1 MGVNPWQ
8 MEQDVL
14 EPRSGFNFKRRVHK
28 LKIMAKGNLLIVDDN
43 KSILSALEI
52 LLSPEFQ
59 TVTTL
64 SDPNQIPSEVR
75 KRDYNLV
82 VLDMNFNAG
91 INTGNEGIYW
101 LGRIKETNPETS
113 VVMITAYGDVELT
126 VKALKAGATDFVLK
140 PWDNAKLM
148 ATLKSALQLNLS
160 KMEVSQLKEKEKGL
174 KNEIN
179 REQKFIVGSSP
190 QLMHVLNLVR
200 KVAKTDAN
208 VLITGENGTGK
219 ELIAQEI
226 HRLSNR
232 SNEILV
238 SVDMG
243 AVTETLFESELF
255 GHVKGA
261 FTDARESRPGK
272 FEVADKGSLFLDEIG
287 NLSFHL
293 QAKLLAAI
301 QNRQISRIGSNQTV
315 PVDIR
320 LICATNKNLES
331 MVRDGLFREDLL
343 YRINTIQIE
352 VPPLRERGK
361 DVLVLADFFLQK
373 YASKY
378 NKPGL
383 KINQQAQEKLLKYS
397 WPGNIRELQHTV
409 EKAVILS
416 ENNIL
421 KPEDFFMRPVS
432 SVQNH
437 ATETTLEEMEKRMIN
452 RAIEKNNGNLS
463 AAAEQLGITRQTLYN
478 KMKRFGQ

>member
-1 MGVNPWQ
+1 LPAFLRNYT
-8 MEQDVL
+8 
-14 EPRSGFNFKRRVHK
+14 FKEK
-28 LKIMAKGNLLIVDDN
+28 MAKGNILIVDDS
-43 KSILSALEI
+43 KSILSAMEI

-64 SDPNQIPSEVR
+64 SNPNQIPSELR
-75 KRDYNLV
+75 KHDYNLV
-82 VLDMNFNAG
+82 LLDMNFNAG
-91 INTGNEGIYW
+91 INTGNEGIFW
-101 LGRIKETNPETS
+101 LGRIKETHPEIS
-113 VVMITAYGDVELT
+113 VVMITAFGDVELT

-140 PWDNAKLM
+140 PWDNAKLL

-160 KMEVSQLKEKEKGL
+160 KVEVTLLKEKEKGL
-174 KNEIN
+174 KSEIN
-179 REQKFIVGSSP
+179 RDQKYMVGSSP

-232 SNEILV
+232 SQEVLV

-301 QNRQISRIGSNQTV
+301 QNRQIMRIGSHQTI

-320 LICATNKNLES
+320 LICATNKNLEH
-331 MVRDGLFREDLL
+331 MVQEGLFREDLL

-352 VPPLRERGK
+352 VPPLRERGN
-361 DVLVLADFFLQK
+361 DILVLADFFLKK

-383 KINQQAQEKLLKYS
+383 KINQQAQEKLLKYN

-416 ENNIL
+416 DNNIL
-421 KPEDFFMRPVS
+421 KSEDFFMRPIS
-432 SVQNH
+432 TVQDLPS
-437 ATETTLEEMEKRMIN
+437 EITLEEMEKRMIN
-452 RAIEKNNGNLS
+452 QIVRKNQGNLS

-478 KMKRFGQ
+478 KMKRYSL

>member
-1 MGVNPWQ
+1 MT
-8 MEQDVL
+8 
-14 EPRSGFNFKRRVHK
+14 
-28 LKIMAKGNLLIVDDN
+28 KGNILIVDDN
-43 KSILSALEI
+43 KNILSALEI
-52 LLSPEFQ
+52 LLTPEFQ
-59 TVTTL
+59 TVTL
-64 SDPNQIPSEVR
+64 LPDPSQVPSELR

-101 LGRIKETNPETS
+101 LGRIREINPDIS

-126 VKALKAGATDFVLK
+126 VKALKAGASDFVLK
-140 PWDNAKLM
+140 PWDNTKLI

-160 KMEVSQLKEKEKGL
+160 KREVSQLKEKEKGL
-174 KNEIN
+174 KTEMN

-232 SNEILV
+232 AGEVLV

-243 AVTETLFESELF
+243 AITETLFESELF

-261 FTDARESRPGK
+261 FTDARENRAGK

-287 NLSFHL
+287 NLSIHL
-293 QAKLLAAI
+293 QAKLLVAI
-301 QNRQISRIGSNQTV
+301 QNRQIARIGSNQNI

-320 LICATNKNLES
+320 LICATNRNLEN

-352 VPPLRERGK
+352 VPPLRERGN
-361 DVLVLADFFLQK
+361 DVLVLADFFLKK
-373 YASKY
+373 YALKY

-383 KINQQAQEKLLKYS
+383 KINQQAQEKLQKYS
-397 WPGNIRELQHTV
+397 WPGNIRELQHTI

-421 KPEDFFMRPVS
+421 KPEDFFMRPVVF
-432 SVQNH
+432 VQNH
-437 ATETTLEEMEKRMIN
+437 QEDFTLEEMEKRMIS
-452 RAIEKNNGNLS
+452 RALERNNGNLS
-463 AAAEQLGITRQTLYN
+463 AAAQHLGITRQTLYN
-478 KMKRFGQ
+478 KMKHFGQ

>member
-1 MGVNPWQ
+1 
-8 MEQDVL
+8 
-14 EPRSGFNFKRRVHK
+14 
-28 LKIMAKGNLLIVDDN
+28 
-43 KSILSALEI
+43 
-52 LLSPEFQ
+52 
-59 TVTTL
+59 
-64 SDPNQIPSEVR
+64 
-75 KRDYNLV
+75 
-82 VLDMNFNAG
+82 MNFNAG

-101 LGRIKETNPETS
+101 LSRIKESNPEIS

-126 VKALKAGATDFVLK
+126 VKALKTGATDFVLK
-140 PWDNAKLM
+140 PWDNAKLL

-160 KMEVSQLKEKEKGL
+160 KKEVSQLKEKEKGL
-174 KNEIN
+174 KSEIN

-190 QLMHVLNLVR
+190 QLMNVLNLVR

-219 ELIAQEI
+219 ELIAHEI

-232 SNEILV
+232 SQEVMV

-243 AVTETLFESELF
+243 AITETLFESELF

-261 FTDARESRPGK
+261 FTDARENRPGK

-320 LICATNKNLES
+320 LICATNKKLES
-331 MVRDGLFREDLL
+331 MVHEGLFREDLL

-352 VPPLRERGK
+352 VPPLRDRGN
-361 DVLVLADFFLQK
+361 DVLVLTDFFLKK
-373 YASKY
+373 YSSKY
-378 NKPGL
+378 NKPHL
-383 KINQQAQEKLLKYS
+383 KINQQAQDKLLKYS
-397 WPGNIRELQHTV
+397 WPGNIRELQHTI

-416 ENNIL
+416 EGNVL
-421 KPEDFFMRPVS
+421 KPEDFFMRPILS
-432 SVQNH
+432 GRTGE
-437 ATETTLEEMEKRMIN
+437 AELTLEEMEKRMIN
-452 RAIEKNNGNLS
+452 LAIEKNNGNLS

-478 KMKRFGQ
+478 KIKKSGQ

>member
-1 MGVNPWQ
+1 
-8 MEQDVL
+8 
-14 EPRSGFNFKRRVHK
+14 
-28 LKIMAKGNLLIVDDN
+28 MARGNILIVDDN

-52 LLSPEFQ
+52 LLIPEFQ
-59 TVTTL
+59 TVTAL
-64 SDPNQIPSEVR
+64 SDPNQIPSELR
-75 KRDYNLV
+75 KNEYNLA
-82 VLDMNFNAG
+82 VLDMNFKAG

-101 LGRIKETNPETS
+101 LGRIKETNPEIS

-160 KMEVSQLKEKEKGL
+160 KKEVTQLKEKEKSL

-190 QLMHVLNLVR
+190 QLMNVLNLVG

-226 HRLSNR
+226 HRLSPR
-232 SNEILV
+232 AEEVLV

-243 AVTETLFESELF
+243 AITETLFESELF

-261 FTDARESRPGK
+261 FTDARENRPGK

-301 QNRQISRIGSNQTV
+301 QNRQISRIGSNQTI

-331 MVRDGLFREDLL
+331 MVQEGLFREDLL

-352 VPPLRERGK
+352 VPPLREREN
-361 DVLVLADFFLQK
+361 DVLVLADFFLK
-373 YASKY
+373 RYTSKY
-378 NKPGL
+378 NKQNL
-383 KINQQAQEKLLKYS
+383 KINQQAQEKLLKYQ
-397 WPGNIRELQHTV
+397 WPGNIRELQHTI

-416 ENNIL
+416 DNNVL
-421 KPEDFFMRPVS
+421 KPEDFFMRPIQS
-432 SVQNH
+432 AKNI
-437 ATETTLEEMEKRMIN
+437 TPEMTLEEMERRMIN
-452 RAIEKNNGNLS
+452 LAIEKNNGNLS
-463 AAAEQLGITRQTLYN
+463 AAADQLGITRQTLYN
-478 KMKRFGQ
+478 KMKKTGQ

>member
-1 MGVNPWQ
+1 
-8 MEQDVL
+8 
-14 EPRSGFNFKRRVHK
+14 
-28 LKIMAKGNLLIVDDN
+28 MAKGTVLIIDDN

-52 LLSPEFQ
+52 LLSSEFQ

-64 SDPNQIPSEVR
+64 SDPNQIPTELR
-75 KRDYNLV
+75 KKDYNLV

-101 LGRIKETNPETS
+101 LGRIRESNPEIS

-126 VKALKAGATDFVLK
+126 VKALKAGAIDFVLK
-140 PWDNAKLM
+140 PWDNSKLV

-160 KMEVSQLKEKEKGL
+160 RKEVSQLKEKEKGL

-179 REQKFIVGSSP
+179 REQKYIVGSSP
-190 QLMHVLNLVR
+190 QLMQVLNLVR

-226 HRLSNR
+226 HRLSKR
-232 SNEILV
+232 AEEVLV

-243 AVTETLFESELF
+243 AITETLFESELF
-255 GHVKGA
+255 GHMKGA
-261 FTDARESRPGK
+261 YTDARENRPGK
-272 FEVADKGSLFLDEIG
+272 FEIADKGSLFLDEIG

-301 QNRQISRIGSNQTV
+301 QNRLISRIGSNQTV
-315 PVDIR
+315 SIDIR

-331 MVRDGLFREDLL
+331 MVQEGLFREDLL

-352 VPPLRERGK
+352 VPPLRDRGN
-361 DVLVLADFFLQK
+361 DVLVLADFFLKK
-373 YASKY
+373 YTSKY
-378 NKPGL
+378 NKPNL
-383 KINQQAQEKLLKYS
+383 KINQQAQDKLLKYA
-397 WPGNIRELQHTV
+397 WPGNIRELQHTI

-416 ENNIL
+416 ENNVL
-421 KPEDFFMRPVS
+421 KPEDFFMRPIS
-432 SVQNH
+432 SGKNL
-437 ATETTLEEMEKRMIN
+437 TTDMTLEEMEKRMIDL
-452 RAIEKNNGNLS
+452 AIEKNGGNLS
-463 AAAEQLGITRQTLYN
+463 AAADQLGVTRQTLYN
-478 KMKRFGQ
+478 KIKKSGQ

>member
-1 MGVNPWQ
+1 
-8 MEQDVL
+8 
-14 EPRSGFNFKRRVHK
+14 
-28 LKIMAKGNLLIVDDN
+28 MAKGNILIVDDN

-52 LLSPEFQ
+52 LLTAEFQ

-64 SDPNQIPSEVR
+64 SDPNQIPTELR
-75 KRDYNLV
+75 KKEYNLV
-82 VLDMNFNAG
+82 ILDMNFNAG

-101 LGRIKETNPETS
+101 LGRIKESNPEIS
-113 VVMITAYGDVELT
+113 VVMITAYGDIELT
-126 VKALKAGATDFVLK
+126 VKALKSGATDFFLK
-140 PWDNAKLM
+140 PWDNNKLL
-148 ATLKSALQLNLS
+148 ATLKSALQLNWS
-160 KMEVSQLKEKEKGL
+160 KKEVNQLKEKEKGL
-174 KNEIN
+174 KTEIN

-190 QLMHVLNLVR
+190 QLMQMLNMVR

-219 ELIAQEI
+219 ELIAHEI

-232 SNEILV
+232 SNEVMV

-243 AVTETLFESELF
+243 AITETLFESELF

-261 FTDARESRPGK
+261 FTDARENRPGK

-315 PVDIR
+315 PIDIR

-331 MVRDGLFREDLL
+331 MVHEGLFREDLL

-352 VPPLRERGK
+352 VPPLRERGN
-361 DVLVLADFFLQK
+361 DVLVLTDFFLKK
-373 YASKY
+373 YSSKY
-378 NKPGL
+378 NKPNL
-383 KINQQAQEKLLKYS
+383 KINQQAQDKLLKYA
-397 WPGNIRELQHTV
+397 WPGNIRELQHTI

-416 ENNIL
+416 EGNVL
-421 KPEDFFMRPVS
+421 KAEDFFMRPVIS
-432 SVQNH
+432 GRNSE
-437 ATETTLEEMEKRMIN
+437 TELTLEEMERRMIN
-452 RAIEKNNGNLS
+452 QAIEKNNGNLS

-478 KMKRFGQ
+478 KIKKSGQ